1 MARKKGRPPK
11 SPSSQTSSR
20 SPSNA
25 LPKNLDLE
33 NLDEDDLEDI
43 DALSPTKAA
52 SILQKLDALR
62 PKIKGKA
69 IVDDDEEN
77 VESATQAVNEVIQS
91 QCEKGEGDTIVK
103 ETRVDNEKE
112 EGLEVDQSIMEQKE
126 AERRVDLWKEL
137 QEIGDSM
144 QEKWVIMGDFNCC
157 LNVQE
162 KAGGIPLDVQQTE
175 DFREMVIHCQLED
188 MNYSGCYYTW
198 NNNQEGGDRILCKLD
213 RVLVNMECCRN
224 WPDAQTEF
232 LNCGVSDHSPMLIKW
247 AMFENKRSH
256 SFKFMNHLTLDNE
269 FLSIIQHLWR
279 YDGEGCAMF
288 RLMRNLERTKP
299 GMIELNQRKYRD
311 IDQKERLARDKLDVI
326 QGLLHDDPMNNH
338 LQKLEREARRDH
350 YEW

>member
-1 MARKKGRPPK
+1 MARKKGRPPM

-52 SILQKLDALR
+52 SILQKLDPLWA
-62 PKIKGKA
+62 KIKGKA
-69 IVDDDEEN
+69 IVDDDE
-77 VESATQAVNEVIQS
+77 
-91 QCEKGEGDTIVK
+91 G
-103 ETRVDNEKE
+103 
-112 EGLEVDQSIMEQKE
+112 
-126 AERRVDLWKEL
+126 
-137 QEIGDSM
+137 
-144 QEKWVIMGDFNCC
+144 
-157 LNVQE
+157 
-162 KAGGIPLDVQQTE
+162 
-175 DFREMVIHCQLED
+175 
-188 MNYSGCYYTW
+188 
-198 NNNQEGGDRILCKLD
+198 
-213 RVLVNMECCRN
+213 NMTASLTN
-224 WPDAQTEF
+224 KNTT
-232 LNCGVSDHSPMLIKW
+232 SPMLIKW
-247 AMFENKRSH
+247 SMFENKRSH

-299 GMIELNQRKYRD
+299 GMIELKQRKYRD

-326 QGLLHDDPMNNH
+326 QGFLHDDPMYNH

-350 YEW
+350 YEISPLCDLCEDAEETCTHLFFELCTWTTNVLMMRLKVTGYSLASFESFDTYEEAKEMWKRHLRADGVANPIHSSAFIGRGEASSTALQSEGSSFGVDLRENGCKLYLAFWLGWL